1 MVMTF
6 VLHPLSHYN
15 SITELRAC
23 FLLSLLEDLSID
35 FPSHFILSLIN
46 VYRYIATRDKLIF
59 PLAITWI
66 IHHCSIS
73 ISIPDSHLF
82 IVMGAINVVSVQ
94 WSEAQLRLKRPRI
107 EMMDS
112 LAPSLPF
119 TFTPSSSSGGVM
131 LEAIMAQLQRMD
143 ARLDTISDELC
154 QVTTRVGR
162 IARRQA
168 RLSGFVAFPSPFPE
182 VFEDEDS
189 ADGSGDDDDD
199 EDENASSSSDEEMM
213 NSQ

>member
-15 SITELRAC
+15 SITEPRAC

-46 VYRYIATRDKLIF
+46 VYKYIATRDKLIF
-59 PLAITWI
+59 PSAIKWI

-119 TFTPSSSSGGVM
+119 TFTPFSSSGGVM
-131 LEAIMAQLQRMD
+131 LEAIMAQL
-143 ARLDTISDELC
+143 
-154 QVTTRVGR
+154 
-162 IARRQA
+162 
-168 RLSGFVAFPSPFPE
+168 
-182 VFEDEDS
+182 
-189 ADGSGDDDDD
+189 
-199 EDENASSSSDEEMM
+199 
-213 NSQ
+213 